1 MSLEIQFLI
10 NQAIFDTFFA
20 RREECEATF
29 GRPLIWERLDKRSA
43 SRIKH
48 HVELGGYRTP
58 GERRPATQAKMVSQM
73 TALEKAL
80 GAMVAGSAR

>member
-10 NQAIFDTFFA
+10 NKAISDTLFA

-43 SRIKH
+43 SRTKDRID
-48 HVELGGYRTP
+48 LGDYRTP
-58 GERRPATQAKMVSQM
+58 GESQPATQAEMVSQM

>member
-10 NQAIFDTFFA
+10 NQAIFDTLFA

-58 GERRPATQAKMVSQM
+58 EERWPATQAEMVSQM
-73 TALEKAL
+73 TALEKTL